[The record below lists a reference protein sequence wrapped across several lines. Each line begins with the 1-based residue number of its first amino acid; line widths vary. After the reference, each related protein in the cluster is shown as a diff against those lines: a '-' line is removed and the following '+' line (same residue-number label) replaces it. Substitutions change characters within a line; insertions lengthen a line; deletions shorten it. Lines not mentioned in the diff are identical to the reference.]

1 MFLDVWAKK
10 NLATLLAN
18 RRSNVFITSLL
29 AVVVSESELVKRS
42 QVRTGRRGVHLK
54 SSQSSLSTPS

>member
-29 AVVVSESELVKRS
+29 AVVVSESEL
-42 QVRTGRRGVHLK
+42 GRDDAA
-54 SSQSSLSTPS
+54 SI